1 MMYGFGWNG
10 ISGWGWV
17 GMTLMM
23 VFWFAILALFI
34 YAISRAFW
42 RPSQP
47 VTGLSDQ
54 DRAMNL
60 LRERFARGEITSE
73 EYQKA
78 SSTLRSTT
86 N

>member
-17 GMTLMM
+17 GMALMM

-42 RPSQP
+42 RPSQAAMGP
-47 VTGLSDQ
+47 TDE
-54 DRAMNL
+54 DRAMRL
-60 LRERFARGEITSE
+60 LRERYARGEITEE
-73 EYQKA
+73 EYRQV

-86 N
+86 D